1 MVAVVSLSNIFKG
14 IRMLQFSQ
22 LVVSLVLLLLFS
34 ISREKGKN
42 TKNANG
48 RIQKKTSSQRID
60 STEVIQINLVKIR
73 N

>member
-34 ISREKGKN
+34 ISREKGKT

-48 RIQKKTSSQRID
+48 IIQKKRHLN
-60 STEVIQINLVKIR
+60 VLIR
-73 N
+73 HK